1 VLGRNEANYRAW
13 REKNK
18 EKLAAKAR
26 RQRAKDIK
34 RSRVIV
40 ASYRER
46 NLEKERERRRS
57 YMASVRAADPITNRQ
72 KQNEWFK
79 SNRDRARTY
88 EAKQR
93 AVRKGAEGTYTADDV
108 QIILEAQNNL
118 CFYCE
123 VPLSKWH
130 EDHFI
135 PLSKGGTNYR
145 CNIVL
150 TCAKCNLSKG
160 SKAPVEFLNW
170 QMKLPTFWHE
180 GETKMG
186 TRQYEPAT
194 VFNARIVD
202 LRHLWVPSDTYQGQ
216 KTQKPNFF
224 ASFIVRKTVP
234 QWHMEPALAG
244 IAQACGNL
252 YQKNPHIL
260 SWPVQDGDMPSP
272 SGKSSEHI
280 KGHWLFSGSSGNPP
294 SVELAQPN
302 GTLVKLANRV
312 GVKPGDVVM
321 AGVTAAVKQ
330 NDPRGVKLYL
340 NAVVFCAPGEEIV
353 FANSVSGAELMA
365 QAQKQ
370 GLQIAGFSGSPGF
383 GSGGFVPQP
392 GPFGGAPQ
400 LGFTPPSPPAA
411 GPAAFP
417 PSSPVPGGFQ
427 PPPAFAPQGGAPAW
441 PQR

>member
-1 VLGRNEANYRAW
+1 
-13 REKNK
+13 
-18 EKLAAKAR
+18 
-26 RQRAKDIK
+26 
-34 RSRVIV
+34 
-40 ASYRER
+40 
-46 NLEKERERRRS
+46 
-57 YMASVRAADPITNRQ
+57 MATNRQ
-72 KQNEWFK
+72 
-79 SNRDRARTY
+79 Y
-88 EAKQR
+88 EA
-93 AVRKGAEGTYTADDV
+93 
-108 QIILEAQNNL
+108 
-118 CFYCE
+118 
-123 VPLSKWH
+123 
-130 EDHFI
+130 
-135 PLSKGGTNYR
+135 
-145 CNIVL
+145 
-150 TCAKCNLSKG
+150 
-160 SKAPVEFLNW
+160 
-170 QMKLPTFWHE
+170 
-180 GETKMG
+180 
-186 TRQYEPAT
+186 AT

-202 LRHLWVPSDTYQGQ
+202 CRHLWVPSDTYQGQ

-224 ASFIVRKTVP
+224 ASFIVRKTTS
-234 QWHMEPALAG
+234 QWHLEPALAG

-260 SWPVQDGDMPSP
+260 SWPVQDGDVPSP
-272 SGKSSEHI
+272 SGKQSEHI

-370 GLQIAGFSGSPGF
+370 GLHVAGFSGAPGF
-383 GSGGFVPQP
+383 GGGGGFAPQP

-400 LGFTPPSPPAA
+400 PGFTPPPQGGYAAIPGGPANPNAPAPSGAPAA
-411 GPAAFP
+411 AATSATGY
-417 PSSPVPGGFQ
+417 PSSAFA
-427 PPPAFAPQGGAPAW
+427 PPPAFAPQGGPPAW